1 MPLLYSP
8 ILIPADEWP
17 CGDSR
22 VRLSATL
29 PEVLASDCK
38 EVIAAEKQR
47 LLKELYGP

>member
-1 MPLLYSP
+1 
-8 ILIPADEWP
+8 
-17 CGDSR
+17 